1 MIRRNLF
8 SQADDRF
15 RLHVADFLDSEIA
28 PCHRDWEM
36 QGWIPRNA
44 WLKAGAVGLLCRTA
58 PRSYGGLDAPF
69 TESVVI
75 AEELAKRR
83 LSGFLIFLQSD
94 IVAPYFLK
102 LATELQKQDYVPD
115 LCSGAKLGAIAMTE
129 PQSGS
134 EVAHMKTS
142 VTRADGDFVINGEKK
157 HISNGFLAD
166 VIVVAARNAGLALNQ
181 APQLSLLIVDANTQ
195 GLSRARIPKA
205 GMRALD
211 TSTLIFDECRV
222 GGEKLLG
229 AEGRG
234 LFYLLTFLGLER
246 LMLAIYAQASA
257 VTILQELISFC
268 GRRKT
273 STGSL
278 LDYQVNYC
286 RLADLYGECTVN
298 QAYIDACIIEH
309 AHSGLDPRAA
319 SLAKLRA
326 TETLKSICALS
337 VQLRGAQGVSG
348 VSGERCTQ
356 DLLDSSVQSIW
367 GGASE
372 VLRDVIG
379 RSLANSV

>member
-1 MIRRNLF
+1 MIKRSLF
-8 SQADDRF
+8 SHTDDRF
-15 RLHVADFLDSEIA
+15 RLYVADFLDSEIA
-28 PCHRDWEM
+28 PYHGDWEM
-36 QGWIPRNA
+36 QGRIPRDA
-44 WLKAGAVGLLCRTA
+44 WLKAGAAGLLCRTA
-58 PRSYGGLDAPF
+58 PSGHGGCDAPF
-69 TESVVI
+69 TEAVVI

-83 LSGFLIFLQSD
+83 LSGFLTFLQSD

-102 LATELQKQDYVPD
+102 LATENQKQDYVPG

-142 VTRADGDFVINGEKK
+142 VARIDGDFAINGEKK
-157 HISNGFLAD
+157 HISNGFSAD
-166 VIVVAARNAGLALNQ
+166 VIVVAARKAGLALEQ
-181 APQLSLLIVDANTQ
+181 APQLSLLIVDADRQ
-195 GLSRARIPKA
+195 GLSREPIAKS

-211 TSTLIFDECRV
+211 TSTIVFDDCRV
-222 GGEKLLG
+222 GGDKLLG

-246 LMLAIYAQASA
+246 LMLAIYAQTNA
-257 VTILQELISFC
+257 VTILQELIGFC

-273 STGSL
+273 SRGSL

-298 QAYIDACIIEH
+298 QAYIDACIIEQSR
-309 AHSGLDPRAA
+309 SGLNPRAA

-326 TETLKSICALS
+326 TETLKSVAALS
-337 VQLRGAQGVSG
+337 VQLHGAQGISG

-356 DLLDSSVQSIW
+356 DLLDSAVQSIW

-379 RSLANSV
+379 RGLVNSL